1 MPRCIRVPGIAV
13 MALALAIV
21 PVSAQRVLG
30 LHAGVSVATLSG
42 TDITNASS
50 RAGLSLGASLTF
62 PVAHVLGIQVGANF
76 VQKGA
81 KESIPGVGTGTFAI
95 DYIEVPVLLR
105 VGIPSGSPFGAHLFI
120 GPSFSFQTKCSV
132 SASSGGVSASA
143 DCNSI
148 GTDMK
153 TYDIGT
159 LGGVGLSLG
168 LPGKLDISVDALYN
182 LGLSSIVKNVD
193 AKNRALTI
201 QAGVGFPLG

>member
-21 PVSAQRVLG
+21 PVSAQTVLG

-42 TDITNASS
+42 TDVTNATA
-50 RAGLSLGASLTF
+50 RAGVSVGASLTF
-62 PVAHVLGIQVGANF
+62 PVAHILGLQVGANF
-76 VQKGA
+76 VQKGT

-95 DYIEVPVLLR
+95 DYLEVPVLLR
-105 VGIPSGSPFGAHLFI
+105 VGVPSGTPFGVHLFV

-132 SASSGGVSASA
+132 SASAGGVSASA
-143 DCNSI
+143 DCSSF
-148 GTDMK
+148 GSMRS
-153 TYDIGT
+153 YDIGT

-182 LGLSSIVKNVD
+182 FGLSSIVKNVD
-193 AKNRALTI
+193 AKNRALTV